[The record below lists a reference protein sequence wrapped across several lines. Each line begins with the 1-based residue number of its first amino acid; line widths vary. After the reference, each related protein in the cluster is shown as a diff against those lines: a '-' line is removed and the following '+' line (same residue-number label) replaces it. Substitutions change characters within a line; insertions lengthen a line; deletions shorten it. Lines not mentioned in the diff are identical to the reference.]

1 LTDPVHHPDRIGIDP
16 AAEEHVNYLIL
27 LRY

>member
-1 LTDPVHHPDRIGIDP
+1 LTDSIHHPDRIGIDP
-16 AAEEHVNYLIL
+16 AAEEHVNYLIS